1 MHTIV
6 GMTIDIAAGNCL
18 DRFAKIITEYLVD
31 LQTKGQL
38 EEQMLHFAQSEN
50 VPIESL
56 NKIFSE
62 KTGFL
67 MGGNLIDKMA

>member
-1 MHTIV
+1 MLCTGKHTELVLTRGTGLHTIV

-38 EEQMLHFAQSEN
+38 EEQMLHFAQ
-50 VPIESL
+50 
-56 NKIFSE
+56 
-62 KTGFL
+62 
-67 MGGNLIDKMA
+67 